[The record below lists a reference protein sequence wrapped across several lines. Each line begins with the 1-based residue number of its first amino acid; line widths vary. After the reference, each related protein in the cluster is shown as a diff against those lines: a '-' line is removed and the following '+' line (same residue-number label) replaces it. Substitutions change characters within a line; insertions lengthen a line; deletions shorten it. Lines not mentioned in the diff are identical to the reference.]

1 MEISTP
7 LGNFDLP
14 KDYEKE
20 YLKLSDI
27 ELLNLLVIQSHSII
41 DPVLVQILVNKQL
54 LLPSEKVSDIKLKI
68 EKLKGSTND

>member
-27 ELLNLLVIQSHSII
+27 ELLNLLVIQSRSII

-54 LLPSEKVSDIKLKI
+54 LLPSEKVSDIMLKI